1 MMVKINGA
9 SNLRKSKV
17 GSNTSM
23 SSWFFSID
31 GAALEFSALFGIRR
45 FFFVFLFLVRTELDL
60 CAYRGVPLLG
70 TPWFLCLII
79 AITKITNPRSDQAR
93 FRKQGLGTQKLR
105 TK

>member
-17 GSNTSM
+17 GSNTST

-45 FFFVFLFLVRTELDL
+45 FFFVLLFFVRTEFDVR
-60 CAYRGVPLLG
+60 AYGGVPLLG
-70 TPWFLCLII
+70 TPWILCLII
-79 AITKITNPRSDQAR
+79 TMARIMITNSNPI
-93 FRKQGLGTQKLR
+93 KLCTWLSQNR
-105 TK
+105 ILPDS